1 MRFPAVVDKAFA
13 EVERQYGS
21 KEDAKQAKKR
31 IREQFRQAAHCLEAS
46 SNLIQWSAEQVM
58 QSLAGEALQRLAV
71 HDWFDQV
78 DWAWVLAAFA
88 AEATPHLGSE
98 EQLRPVAI
106 RAVQRWQ
113 ARKEEQKLLLFGECR
128 KPKLFAPGTQ
138 SEHVKELFAK
148 FQGDAPTKMM
158 SKRNQLHLDS
168 GYKAQKPRARGEPK
182 GADDAR
188 EIDIDL
194 GFLQEVDSLGVS
206 LQDLQ
211 VESTLPSGRSR
222 DLLIPGDV
230 VTRVNGIP
238 VRSHQE
244 FWREVERAKPG
255 RVRVCVLP
263 GSAQSKPPPPP
274 SSTKPPP
281 VAPLVAPPADPK
293 SRRKVSAVAPAIEKL
308 VDPKADSGPGV
319 VLEPEPQS
327 SSVPQL
333 GALRQEGAM
342 IVLNC
347 EDIGSTASKCT
358 VFCPK
363 GDRPHMPFPWDAI
376 RCAIRFYEELGFWP
390 QPVCHQATMHRHPP
404 PAELRPKLVQCP
416 VMDDDGRQEG
426 RGSDRIFVVN
436 LAKTYACPFVDNS
449 NYREQVW
456 SGHEIWPWL
465 QKGGLAQKVEYIFDS
480 FGEFLPSREVAPQPR
495 GQSSSGRLR
504 IPWSEYGG
512 R

>member
-1 MRFPAVVDKAFA
+1 MQLLQDLKEGQEELDVILLGAVV
-13 EVERQYGS
+13 R
-21 KEDAKQAKKR
+21 
-31 IREQFRQAAHCLEAS
+31 
-46 SNLIQWSAEQVM
+46 
-58 QSLAGEALQRLAV
+58 
-71 HDWFDQV
+71 
-78 DWAWVLAAFA
+78 
-88 AEATPHLGSE
+88 
-98 EQLRPVAI
+98 
-106 RAVQRWQ
+106 
-113 ARKEEQKLLLFGECR
+113 
-128 KPKLFAPGTQ
+128 TQ

-158 SKRNQLHLDS
+158 SKRTGQKMSGLPRSHISVKNGIKHRKLLASMKTPVFCRNQLHLDS

-206 LQDLQ
+206 LQ
-211 VESTLPSGRSR
+211 EHS
-222 DLLIPGDV
+222 
-230 VTRVNGIP
+230 
-238 VRSHQE
+238 
-244 FWREVERAKPG
+244 VERAKPG

-347 EDIGSTASKCT
+347 EDGL
-358 VFCPK
+358 
-363 GDRPHMPFPWDAI
+363 
-376 RCAIRFYEELGFWP
+376 CAIRFYEELGFWP

-504 IPWSEYGG
+504 TDLSGG
-512 R
+512 AAGRAESAKSAILALALS